1 MLTKPHWRAR
11 DKARS
16 TQMRARDASRAE
28 LATNV
33 SDGSIANRR
42 LESRR
47 RFVRTCGC
55 FSSIE
60 EVDVS
65 AGLRPNSAARGSQ
78 PACRSRGARRWVRKA
93 SPRGPD
99 APYVHDLAAAQAS
112 AWRRRCAV
120 SAPGAAW
127 ALISAHFHG

>member
-33 SDGSIANRR
+33 SDGSIADRR

-55 FSSIE
+55 FSSI

-78 PACRSRGARRWVRKA
+78 PACRSRAHGDRSVAAKMLAEREHRCECGPVLDRDVA
-93 SPRGPD
+93 AGRGP
-99 APYVHDLAAAQAS
+99 
-112 AWRRRCAV
+112 
-120 SAPGAAW
+120 
-127 ALISAHFHG
+127 